1 MAFPLSAQ
9 LLDSLVL
16 SVVENSDTYGYE
28 LTRHIRE
35 CTSVSESTLYP
46 VLRRLLKNGLLECY
60 DKEFL
65 GRNRRYYHITVSGIQ
80 ALNGYRKD
88 WEEHKRSVE
97 SILINR
103 GEEQYGQI

>member
-16 SVVENSDTYGYE
+16 SVAEGSDTYGYE
-28 LTRHIRE
+28 LTRRIRE
-35 CTSVSESTLYP
+35 CTNVSESTLYP
-46 VLRRLLKNGLLECY
+46 VLRRLLKNGLLESY

-88 WEEHKRSVE
+88 WEEHKKSVE
-97 SILINR
+97 SILMNR
-103 GEEQYGQI
+103 GEGHYGQI